1 MLGQRKAVIA
11 LFPLVTTA
19 VRAYITGVSGHNA
32 TYDYVI
38 IGGGTAGL
46 TVGARLAEDSSLS
59 VAVIEAGGFY
69 EIDNGNASVV
79 PFSLQGSN
87 PLVDWQFL
95 TVPQPSLLGQ
105 IYHYI
110 RGKCLGG
117 SSARNF
123 LIYQRATVGALQ
135 QWADAVDDQSYAW
148 ANILP
153 FYQKSAAYTPARA
166 DLRLSNA
173 TAVNDT
179 GAFLAGAGP
188 LQVSYPNYA
197 NPVGT
202 FYPGAFEELGLG
214 ALPNGVN
221 TGSLIGYAYSTVTE
235 DPTDETRSSSQTAF
249 LSSSPSLT
257 VYSKTMAQK
266 IVFDSSK
273 TARSVNVKADGVSF
287 TLFASKEVILSAGA
301 FQSPQLLMVSGV
313 GPAAVLQQH
322 NIPVVA
328 DLPGVGQNLQD
339 NPAVFVG
346 YTSPFVL
353 DAAQLDAAVV
363 PYNTKPH
370 TGQLTSPGSEVIGWD
385 KVSNKAFATSI
396 SAATVSD
403 LTSSFPADWP
413 EVEII
418 ANANGGT
425 VFSILATFS
434 RGNVSISSSSVDDQ
448 PVINPGWYSDPRDHQ
463 TAIAAFRYIRALE
476 ATKSLTELQVSGETI
491 PGPTVQTDDEILQY
505 IRESST
511 CLFHAS
517 ATNKM
522 GTSSDKMAVV
532 DAQARVFGVTNLRV
546 VDISAFPF
554 LVPGQP
560 LSMVYALAEKIAD
573 SILKGK

>member
-19 VRAYITGVSGHNA
+19 ARAYITGVSGHNA

-46 TVGARLAEDSSLS
+46 TVGARLAADSSLS

-79 PFSLQGSN
+79 PFYAAEGINTTSLQGSN

-135 QWADAVDDQSYAW
+135 KWADAVDDQSYSW

-166 DLRLSNA
+166 DLRLPNA

-214 ALPNGVN
+214 ALPHGVN

-249 LSSSPSLT
+249 LSSAPSLT

-266 IVFDSSK
+266 IVFDGSK
-273 TARSVNVKADGVSF
+273 TARGVNVKANGVSF
-287 TLFASKEVILSAGA
+287 TLFANKEVILSAGA

-313 GPAAVLQQH
+313 GPADVLEQH

-385 KVSNKAFATSI
+385 KVSNKAFATSL
-396 SAATVSD
+396 SKSTVSD
-403 LTSSFPADWP
+403 LASSFPADWP
-413 EVEII
+413 EVELI
-418 ANANGGT
+418 ANANGK
-425 VFSILATFS
+425 FPSIH
-434 RGNVSISSSSVDDQ
+434 R
-448 PVINPGWYSDPRDHQ
+448 
-463 TAIAAFRYIRALE
+463 
-476 ATKSLTELQVSGETI
+476 
-491 PGPTVQTDDEILQY
+491 
-505 IRESST
+505 
-511 CLFHAS
+511 
-517 ATNKM
+517 
-522 GTSSDKMAVV
+522 
-532 DAQARVFGVTNLRV
+532 
-546 VDISAFPF
+546 
-554 LVPGQP
+554 
-560 LSMVYALAEKIAD
+560 
-573 SILKGK
+573 